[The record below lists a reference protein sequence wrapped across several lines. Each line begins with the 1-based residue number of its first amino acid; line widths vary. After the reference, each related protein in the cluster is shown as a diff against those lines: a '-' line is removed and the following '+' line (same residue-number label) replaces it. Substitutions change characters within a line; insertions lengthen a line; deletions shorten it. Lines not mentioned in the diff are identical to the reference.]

1 MNLIKSALQSFI
13 SGGDNTDIS
22 LLEKVIHP
30 QFQNIQD
37 GFFGKKGIYVFDKT
51 EYINLVRN
59 KTFGG
64 KPRTINFIS
73 IEEQENIAIAKLE
86 LESSNLKFFST
97 IICVCVDGDW
107 QIINNT
113 VRVE

>member
-1 MNLIKSALQSFI
+1 MQLIKSALQSFI
-13 SGGDNTDIS
+13 LGGDNTDIA

-51 EYINLVRN
+51 DYINLVRN

-86 LESSNLKFFST
+86 LESLDLKFCST
-97 IICVCVDGDW
+97 IICVCEDGHW